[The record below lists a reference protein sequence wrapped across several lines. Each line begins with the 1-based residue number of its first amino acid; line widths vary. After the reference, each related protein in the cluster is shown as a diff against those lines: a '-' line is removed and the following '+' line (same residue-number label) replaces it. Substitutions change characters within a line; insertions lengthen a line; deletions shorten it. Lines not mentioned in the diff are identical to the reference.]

1 MASTMRHMSECAPIR
16 LEPKMRPFAIVTLML
31 LLSGCASKVVEYTP
45 TKITA
50 EQARSVIEQVLMEQ
64 PLKARPEQVVFTDQ
78 YIGYGSGIMS
88 TSSGFASAMP
98 IGSGAIASGSSVTS
112 SKSVQTRIYYNSIG
126 TVTLH
131 LRRGRWIVQ
140 TRNMA
145 GTVINKCLVDTQ
157 QKAERF
163 VDAMTLLKNS

>member
-1 MASTMRHMSECAPIR
+1 
-16 LEPKMRPFAIVTLML
+16 MRPFAIVTLML

-45 TKITA
+45 NKITA

-64 PLKARPEQVVFTDQ
+64 PLKARPEQVMFTDQ
-78 YIGYGSGIMS
+78 YIGYGSGIIS
-88 TSSGFASAMP
+88 TSSGFATAIP
-98 IGSGAIASGSSVTS
+98 IGGGAIASGSSVTS
-112 SKSVQTRIYYNSIG
+112 SKSVQTRIYYNSIAS
-126 TVTLH
+126 VTLY

-163 VDAMTLLKNS
+163 VDAMTFLKSS